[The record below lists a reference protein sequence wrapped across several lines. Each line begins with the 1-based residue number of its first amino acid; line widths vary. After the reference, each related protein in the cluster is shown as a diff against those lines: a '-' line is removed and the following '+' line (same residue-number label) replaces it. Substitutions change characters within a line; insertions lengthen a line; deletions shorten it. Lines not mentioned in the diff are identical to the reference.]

1 MAKTVYLYEQD
12 LRKVAKNDFEQ
23 YIFKLMNTAV
33 FGNNIENIRKHNDI
47 KRFKTEKIRNY
58 LVWKPSYNT
67 TKVFTE
73 YLLATEMGKQ
83 RDIWINLS
91 IQDL

>member
-73 YLLATEMGKQ
+73 CLLATEMEKQ
-83 RDIWINLS
+83 RDI
-91 IQDL
+91 